1 MKTRGGRTRL
11 TLLKELLE
19 GALDDDPASQI
30 VAVGL
35 SRDDA
40 RFFAKALKAYL
51 EKGST
56 LHQAFDLTVKRGA
69 PKSGGKHRE
78 LAREAWELKLVGKTW
93 EQVAD
98 ALGKR
103 TTLDAI
109 QLRKLCVNYWPMI
122 RGEIV
127 TEVVTE
133 LGTKK

>member
-103 TTLDAI
+103 FDFRRGQHAGEARPGLDD
-109 QLRKLCVNYWPMI
+109 
-122 RGEIV
+122 
-127 TEVVTE
+127 EVGGFAVVAFQ
-133 LGTKK
+133 